1 MLNPIGKLK
10 HYKSS
15 EIDESYVS
23 IGFECL
29 DRELWNP
36 DKCYDLLAESGV
48 KHARVQTGWVRC
60 EKEKGVYDFSW
71 LDEIVDNL
79 VARGIRP
86 WFDVGFGNPLY
97 MKNTPNEYCVGCVP
111 LLFGDEAVEAWKNF
125 VTATV
130 RHFKDRITYFE
141 IWNEPDIPAF
151 WYPGN
156 PDAKMCA
163 ELVKMTAVIIK
174 REHTTAKT
182 GINMS
187 NAVGNPAFLDR
198 FLENI
203 SPDFLD
209 FFCCHLYQTMPEIE
223 SRRFYN
229 DMRIRLDS
237 HGFTD
242 TEIWQ
247 GEAGYPSWAYK
258 GHWLVNDGCDDER
271 AQAVYQLRRY
281 FIDISCGAKISSF
294 FQMAD
299 MWEKPYPKA
308 RDVISKPAAHG
319 ILHGKTYIPKESYR
333 TISNLASL
341 FSGDIKPKDEFLQVY
356 LKKDGKC
363 EYLQA
368 EQFTFEKNGKP
379 IYAYYYAT
387 PLDYAEELPY
397 TATVKIYGTL
407 QNPVLADMYTGEA
420 FEISDCRQYNGVTEL
435 NNLPVKN
442 YPMVIAEKF
451 CIETV

>member
-79 VARGIRP
+79 VARGIKP

-130 RHFKDRITYFE
+130 SHFKDRITYFE

-174 REHTTAKT
+174 SEHPTAKT

-187 NAVGNPAFLDR
+187 NAVGNPA
-198 FLENI
+198 
-203 SPDFLD
+203 
-209 FFCCHLYQTMPEIE
+209 
-223 SRRFYN
+223 
-229 DMRIRLDS
+229 
-237 HGFTD
+237 
-242 TEIWQ
+242 
-247 GEAGYPSWAYK
+247 
-258 GHWLVNDGCDDER
+258 
-271 AQAVYQLRRY
+271 
-281 FIDISCGAKISSF
+281 
-294 FQMAD
+294 
-299 MWEKPYPKA
+299 
-308 RDVISKPAAHG
+308 
-319 ILHGKTYIPKESYR
+319 
-333 TISNLASL
+333 
-341 FSGDIKPKDEFLQVY
+341 
-356 LKKDGKC
+356 
-363 EYLQA
+363 
-368 EQFTFEKNGKP
+368 
-379 IYAYYYAT
+379 
-387 PLDYAEELPY
+387 
-397 TATVKIYGTL
+397 
-407 QNPVLADMYTGEA
+407 
-420 FEISDCRQYNGVTEL
+420 
-435 NNLPVKN
+435 
-442 YPMVIAEKF
+442 
-451 CIETV
+451 